1 MVNFAEVVAAPSI
14 QLAAEKGLLGK
25 PYIRLGKL
33 IATVAASVF
42 QWGGVLGY
50 ALTGQPVL
58 LSKIYTD
65 VSRNIRIEQFAEAL
79 SGTRGLVEKDLD
91 EAGRHLTL
99 FDLYAG
105 REYLRLGINVV
116 ARSVTKELDRKMD
129 MEAAWNVILPM
140 FARGI
145 AFGYHFPTE
154 FKEQWERTHRMA
166 LDSEWQDVR
175 AHGLP
180 LPAAQPTMPLNA
192 AIATMAELAL
202 GWDAGESHRLDT
214 NEIQLLDS
222 LAGR

>member
-1 MVNFAEVVAAPSI
+1 MVDFVEVVAAPSI
-14 QLAAEKGLLGK
+14 QVATEKGLLGK

-65 VSRNIRIEQFAEAL
+65 VSKNVPVEQFVEAL

-91 EAGRHLTL
+91 EAGRHLML

-105 REYLRLGINVV
+105 REYLRLGINVL
-116 ARSVTKELDRKMD
+116 ARSVTKKLDKKMD
-129 MEAAWNVILPM
+129 MVAAWNVILPM

-145 AFGYHFPTE
+145 AFGYHFPAE
-154 FKEQWERTHRMA
+154 FKEQWERTHRMVPN
-166 LDSEWQDVR
+166 SEWQDAR

-180 LPAAQPTMPLNA
+180 LPAAQQAMPLNE
-192 AIATMAELAL
+192 AIVTMAELAL
-202 GWDAGESHRLDT
+202 GCEARESHRLDT
-214 NEIQLLDS
+214 NEIRLLES